1 MADRNQPQY
10 SGAAG
15 LAAGTAAVRSS
26 YTNPVLYGEQWYG
39 AHPEVWAPRGMTAAS
54 AWAPTNWAAVAGHL
68 GAAAVPVAYNYG
80 ENVTY
85 ANGQIAVDGQN
96 IGTAAEFSQQAADLA
111 QAGAAAQTSDGDQ
124 WLPLGIF
131 AMVRNEQQHPQLIMQ
146 LAVNKQGV
154 IRGNFT
160 DEVSES
166 TQPIQGSVD
175 PKTQRAAWTVGT
187 NQTSIMEAGMS
198 NLAQGVAPALIHK
211 NGQTDHWLL
220 VRLEQ
225 PGQAASGQ

>member
-1 MADRNQPQY
+1 
-10 SGAAG
+10 
-15 LAAGTAAVRSS
+15 
-26 YTNPVLYGEQWYG
+26 
-39 AHPEVWAPRGMTAAS
+39 MTAAS